1 MTLKLDYSL
10 ESPEQRKEL
19 VEKILSEGE
28 NFSSQYL
35 EILSNYLILCMEKQE
50 KKQKKLLTENR
61 MVTINKREASFE
73 GLASQLENG
82 EDGIYNLMRENDKS
96 VLFQPKISIT
106 KDDLREVPFLAQLRS
121 TIDDWDQALK
131 SASGKTAYAIKKAL
145 IEMRKD
151 QYVIKQAYRRPIV
164 FNHVLHSAQPIRI
177 FEDLSEVVN
186 GELRIAGISF
196 ADPTIVSIIL
206 QNYSKLREDGYGKFI
221 DDTYYLI
228 EDFDN
233 VAEKA
238 LSKYPVYQK
247 IIQDKID
254 GLTNLQIQKNL
265 QTEFNI
271 SYSLEYISSL
281 WRKKIPKLIAG
292 TAANDILERE
302 YRKQKLPL
310 KKCSRCGTLKPA
322 HNNFFSK
329 NKTSKDG
336 FYSVCKV
343 CRNKKKG
350 E

>member
-131 SASGKTAYAIKKAL
+131 STSGKTAYAIKKAL

-177 FEDLSEVVN
+177 FEDLSEVVD
-186 GELRIAGISF
+186 GELRVAGISF

>member
-106 KDDLREVPFLAQLRS
+106 KDDLQEVPFLAQLRS

-164 FNHVLHSAQPIRI
+164 FNHVLHSAQPIRV
-177 FEDLSEVVN
+177 FEDLSAVID

-206 QNYSKLREDGYGKFI
+206 QNYSKLREDGYGKFR

-233 VAEKA
+233 ISEKA
-238 LSKYPVYQK
+238 LSNYPVYQK